1 MIRPAPKTARMANSP
16 ARTSTRRPTAE
27 ARPEPPSSRSRT
39 QAAVRVRERVPSPNR
54 RRIMYG
60 RRSAAVSASAVPD
73 PPRIQAMLASL
84 ANPSSR
90 ESSVPPVTTMAL
102 CSISPVWPGEAGVFA
117 GGDAG
122 AAFDL
127 FMKISQVKVGFRRD
141 GATGRQPGG
150 WSRKGR
156 PGRPGRPRV
165 QTVYSSS
172 KRFL

>member
-1 MIRPAPKTARMANSP
+1 
-16 ARTSTRRPTAE
+16 
-27 ARPEPPSSRSRT
+27 
-39 QAAVRVRERVPSPNR
+39 
-54 RRIMYG
+54 MYG

-141 GATGRQPGG
+141 GATGRQPGDG
-150 WSRKGR
+150 AGR
-156 PGRPGRPRV
+156 GAPGRPGQTARSDGV
-165 QTVYSSS
+165 Q
-172 KRFL
+172 FLEALFVGCPAAFADGCARSAHDIQEIGQIMNGVEPE